1 MIRGLR
7 RTFSAFLRPPQGE
20 AQNDCGSAIPG
31 YNVRLSYS
39 TRTTMAWE
47 YSKKTM
53 ELFTA
58 ACQGQPG
65 THLGEI
71 AEPDGLGEH
80 GSIACGDA
88 LKFTFKVERDE
99 HDPLND
105 RIIEARYLTFGCT
118 SAIAAS
124 EALCLIIEDRHL
136 TPIEALKITNQD
148 IVDFLEGLPEQ
159 KIHCS
164 VMGAEA
170 LQAAVFDWAT
180 KRGVSLNVLGIDI
193 HAEEQEEGRLVCK
206 CFALTEPY
214 IKRKIKELNLRTIPE
229 LTSAI
234 KAGGACMSCV
244 HSPGGLQDIL
254 NEVCGVEKRET
265 QSNTQNNLLPILGAH
280 LHTLEPSPQAT
291 DNEQQ
296 NLSPFQFFRKIEK
309 VIDTYIRP
317 MLQRDGGDLELI
329 DIKETTVYVELR
341 GACATCVGA
350 SQTLK
355 NLVERTL
362 QEQVDKRIR
371 VIQV

>member
-1 MIRGLR
+1 
-7 RTFSAFLRPPQGE
+7 
-20 AQNDCGSAIPG
+20 
-31 YNVRLSYS
+31 
-39 TRTTMAWE
+39 
-47 YSKKTM
+47 M
-53 ELFTA
+53 ELFLA
-58 ACQGQPG
+58 ACAGKPG

-80 GSIACGDA
+80 GSIACGDK
-88 LKFTFKVERDE
+88 LLFTFKVERNE
-99 HDPLND
+99 NDPLND
-105 RIIEARYLTFGCT
+105 KIVEAKYLTFGCT

-124 EALCLIIEDRHL
+124 EALCLIIEDQHL
-136 TPIEALKITNQD
+136 TPVDALKITNQD

-170 LQAAVFDWAT
+170 LQAAVFDWAK
-180 KRGVSLNVLGIDI
+180 KRGVSLNALGIDI

-214 IKRKIKELNLRTIPE
+214 IKRKIRELNLRTIPE

-234 KAGGACMSCV
+234 KAGGACMSCI

-254 NEVCGVEKRET
+254 EEVRGAEKQET
-265 QSNTQNNLLPILGAH
+265 QNTLLPILGAD
-280 LHTLEPSPQAT
+280 LYTLEPPMPAAS
-291 DNEQQ
+291 NEPQ
-296 NLSPFQFFRKIEK
+296 NLSPFQFAKKIER

-329 DIKETTVYVELR
+329 DIKDTMVYVELR
-341 GACATCVGA
+341 GACANCVGA

-362 QEQVDKRIR
+362 REQIDERIR

>member
-1 MIRGLR
+1 
-7 RTFSAFLRPPQGE
+7 
-20 AQNDCGSAIPG
+20 
-31 YNVRLSYS
+31 
-39 TRTTMAWE
+39 MAWE

-65 THLGEI
+65 THIGEI

-88 LKFTFKVERDE
+88 LRFAFKVERDE
-99 HDPLND
+99 NDPLND
-105 RIIEARYLTFGCT
+105 RIVETKYMTFGCT

-124 EALCLIIEDRHL
+124 EALCIIIEERNL
-136 TPIEALKITNQD
+136 TPIEALKVTNQD

-170 LQAAVFDWAT
+170 LQAAVFDWAK
-180 KRGVSLNVLGIDI
+180 KRGVNLNVLGIDI

-214 IKRKIKELNLRTIPE
+214 IKRKIKELNLRTTTEI
-229 LTSAI
+229 TSAT
-234 KAGGACMSCV
+234 KAGGACMSCL

-254 NEVCGVEKRET
+254 EEVWAQE
-265 QSNTQNNLLPILGAH
+265 NTRAEGISSPMSLPM
-280 LHTLEPSPQAT
+280 LHTIGQSSPSVESVP
-291 DNEQQ
+291 Q
-296 NLSPFQFFRKIEK
+296 NLSPFQFAKKIEK
-309 VIDTYIRP
+309 LLDERVRP
-317 MLQRDGGDLELI
+317 ILQRDGGDLELI
-329 DIKETTVYVELR
+329 DIKDTVIYVELR
-341 GACATCVGA
+341 GACASCVGA
-350 SQTLK
+350 GQTLK
-355 NLVERTL
+355 NLVERTMR
-362 QEQVDKRIR
+362 EQVDERIR